1 MVELLNNAQT
11 NPNDNE
17 RIESLKIVQETVLH
31 KVIYFPVMFTGVYI
45 LHGIQNKWLEVK
57 KNVKIKKTETFFPF
71 PPPPPPPFLKNIYF
85 GE

>member
-1 MVELLNNAQT
+1 MIPSNFIVLKVVELLNNAQT

-45 LHGIQNKWLEVK
+45 FYMGS
-57 KNVKIKKTETFFPF
+57 KIS
-71 PPPPPPPFLKNIYF
+71 
-85 GE
+85 GWR

>member
-1 MVELLNNAQT
+1 MIPSNFIVLKVVELLNNAQT

-31 KVIYFPVMFTGVYI
+31 KVIYFPVMFYV
-45 LHGIQNKWLEVK
+45 
-57 KNVKIKKTETFFPF
+57 NVKIKKSETFFPF
-71 PPPPPPPFLKNIYF
+71 PPSPPLL